1 MCSKLVVVAGLIIVT
16 PLAALV
22 LAYGF
27 GLDPQASASSRTPT
41 TSPVALEATS
51 AEPELTDVSDAAAA
65 EPPARWIDV
74 TVATLWVKP
83 GIARSVDA
91 PACADPADP
100 KAWVAS
106 MTTEQKRWLVGRL
119 ETQALYGTRVYLL
132 DTSGS
137 WAKIAVPSQPTPR
150 NQLGYPGWVPTRQL
164 TSTEPRAGERLA
176 VVRQRWTWLWL
187 TSDLTGRV
195 LRLSYGT
202 RLQAVA
208 WTPTSVEV
216 LALDGRRLFVRRSA
230 VALHEPGT
238 SWPRVTGERLV
249 AQARRLLGLPYV
261 WAGTSGFCVDCSGFT
276 HLVHRALNMTIPRDA
291 GPQASRGLRIATRSA
306 LLPGDVVFFR
316 NSAGAIHHVG
326 MYVGDGRMI
335 HAPHSGAVV
344 STASLSAEPWRSEF
358 AGGRRY
364 WR

>member
-1 MCSKLVVVAGLIIVT
+1 MFLRVVVAAALMIVT
-16 PLAALV
+16 TFAALL
-22 LAYGF
+22 LACGF
-27 GLDPQASASSRTPT
+27 GLDPQSSASSLAPT
-41 TSPVALEATS
+41 TSPVALGPAS
-51 AEPELTDVSDAAAA
+51 VEPEVTDVSDATAA
-65 EPPARWIDV
+65 EPPERWIDV
-74 TVATLWVKP
+74 SVATLWVKP
-83 GIARSVDA
+83 GIARSIDA

-100 KAWVAS
+100 KAWVAG

-132 DTSGS
+132 GTSGS
-137 WAKIAVPSQPTPR
+137 WSRIAVPSQPTPR
-150 NQLGYPGWVPTRQL
+150 NRLGYPGWVPTRQL

-176 VVRQRWTWLWL
+176 IVRQRWTWLWR
-187 TSDLTGRV
+187 TSDLTERV

-202 RLQAVA
+202 RLQAVS
-208 WTPTSVEV
+208 WTPTCVEV
-216 LALDGRRLFVRRSA
+216 LALDGGHLFVRRSG

-238 SWPRVTGERLV
+238 PWPRVTGKRLV
-249 AQARRLLGLPYV
+249 EQARRLLGVPYL

-276 HLVHRALNMTIPRDA
+276 HLVHRALNVTIPRDA
-291 GPQASRGLRIATRSA
+291 GPQASRGLRIATRSG
-306 LLPGDVVFFR
+306 LLPGDLVFFR

-335 HAPHSGAVV
+335 HAAHTGAVV